1 MKWEDTFPF
10 LDINFLELYDCPSL
24 MCGPGLEPDHSILDL
39 NEKIRL
45 SGDDDTLCS
54 LFSSNQG
61 RRVLNIQAVLRR

>member
-1 MKWEDTFPF
+1 
-10 LDINFLELYDCPSL
+10 